1 MAFEE
6 KQLWARKRLGQKRY
20 NIGMAS
26 LNWGHIYLMIC
37 VKVVEIVQKN
47 ITLV

>member
-20 NIGMAS
+20 KINMAS

-37 VKVVEIVQKN
+37 VKFAGIAQKS
-47 ITLV
+47 IALI